1 VLKVFDEY
9 WDLSQLMYELVDDQ
23 FTMVH
28 VAVSLGRY
36 KVMWYFIEKHNFDID
51 YYREPL
57 QRMTLLHVIAKYHT
71 SNYLEEDKANI
82 IRLIKN
88 SSNLLLRNNFG
99 RTIFTL
105 AESIQGKG
113 CENAMFLK
121 AEISKQILSRMV
133 IMADIIHRAIN
144 KGASEKQKQS

>member
-1 VLKVFDEY
+1 VLALLQVFAQV
-9 WDLSQLMYELVDDQ
+9 WDLKAMMYELVDDQ

-36 KVMWYFIEKHNFDID
+36 KIMWYFIEKHNFDID

-71 SNYLEEDKANI
+71 STYLEEDKAHI
-82 IRLIKN
+82 IRLIK
-88 SSNLLLRNNFG
+88 SSNNLLLRNNFG

-113 CENAMFLK
+113 CDNAMFLK
-121 AEISKQILSRMV
+121 AEISK
-133 IMADIIHRAIN
+133 
-144 KGASEKQKQS
+144 

>member
-1 VLKVFDEY
+1 MLQVFSQI
-9 WDLSQLMYELVDDQ
+9 WDLKAMMYELVDDQ

-36 KVMWYFIEKHNFDID
+36 KVMWYFIEKHNFDIE

-71 SNYLEEDKANI
+71 SNYLEEDKALI
-82 IRLIKN
+82 IRLIK
-88 SSNLLLRNNFG
+88 SSNNLLLRNNFG

-113 CENAMFLK
+113 CDNAMFLK

-133 IMADIIHRAIN
+133 MMAGIIHRAIN
-144 KGASEKQKQS
+144 KGASEK

>member
-1 VLKVFDEY
+1 MVKYWPFYASEVISSEIFTKQEEEILTVLKVFDEY
-9 WDLSQLMYELVDDQ
+9 WDLSQMMYELVDDQ

-57 QRMTLLHVIAKYHT
+57 QRMTLLHVIAKYHKST
-71 SNYLEEDKANI
+71 YLEEDKANI
-82 IRLIKN
+82 IRLIK
-88 SSNLLLRNNFG
+88 SSNNLLLRNNFG
-99 RTIFTL
+99 RTIFNL

-113 CENAMFLK
+113 CDNAMFLK
-121 AEISKQILSRMV
+121 EEISK
-133 IMADIIHRAIN
+133 
-144 KGASEKQKQS
+144 